1 MALFNDYKAA
11 IFATLNAD
19 PLLQSRIFQV
29 LNQEQPYPKLWIE
42 DSGAVDW
49 SDNCQAGLNAEISVH
64 IGSKYAGDKEIN
76 AYMQACHNRLHQQNL
91 LLLETQCVLCQYA
104 GHTVFFDP
112 DGVTRHAVIRFSLL
126 ISE

>member
-1 MALFNDYKAA
+1 MAIFNDYKAA
-11 IFATLNAD
+11 VFTALNAD
-19 PLLQSRIFQV
+19 ALLTGRIYQV
-29 LNQEQPYPKLWIE
+29 LNQSQPYPKIWIE

-49 SDNCQAGLNAEISVH
+49 SDNCSAGLNAEISLH

-76 AYMQACHNRLHQQNL
+76 DYMQACHNRLHQQNL
-91 LLLETQCVLCQYA
+91 VLSNSQCVLCQYA

-112 DGVTRHAVIRFSLL
+112 DGVTRHAVIRFNLL